1 MLHGACVGIAPFI
14 KFRFAHGIRATNQ
27 TCSFRENLDRVN
39 ICLFCEGN
47 ILKFGE
53 ITDTFKPSEE
63 IVKEE
68 VIDAWIDFII
78 VLFVVCEWA
87 PQV

>member
-1 MLHGACVGIAPFI
+1 MQHVTPICLLS
-14 KFRFAHGIRATNQ
+14 KFRFDHGTCATNQ

-39 ICLFCEGN
+39 ICLICEGTFFN
-47 ILKFGE
+47 FGE
-53 ITDTFKPSEE
+53 IADRFKPSEE
-63 IVKEE
+63 IIKEE
-68 VIDAWIDFII
+68 VVDAWLDLII

>member
-1 MLHGACVGIAPFI
+1 MPFH
-14 KFRFAHGIRATNQ
+14 KFRFAHGTCATNQ
-27 TCSFRENLDRVN
+27 TCSFYENLDRVN
-39 ICLFCEGN
+39 ICLNCEGTFFN
-47 ILKFGE
+47 FGE
-53 ITDTFKPSEE
+53 IADTFKPSEE